1 MKKFIIIALALVAG
15 SAALSAQDTQK
26 AAAEAAAA
34 LTAATDVPV
43 AAPKPVYWTNTV
55 LNQINFGQTSLW
67 NWAAGG
73 YNNYTLAA
81 AIDANAN
88 YKKDKMIWN
97 NRLQLD
103 YGFLYSADKPILQ
116 KTKDRIYFES
126 KWGYETPVRHLS
138 YSAFFDFKT
147 QFNDNW
153 KYGTPKNTEGHEP
166 SIQDWLDARTLM
178 SDLLSPAYINFGV
191 GILWTP
197 KPWFSLNF
205 SPVAADFV
213 VVHNPLLR
221 NTYGMELRD
230 QTLDPKDGNNFK
242 PLRFGLGAQLKADAK
257 WIVNDNW
264 KYGTPKNTEGHE
276 PSIDDWLNARTLM
289 SDFLSPAY
297 INFGLGVL
305 WTPKPWFSLNF
316 SPLAADVVIV
326 QNEKL
331 RDTYGMELLEDGKGY
346 KPVRFGLGAQ
356 LKADAKWVIND
367 DFSYTTQLVLFSNYL
382 HKPQNLRVNWDN
394 KLFWKLAKYF
404 AFTVSTNL
412 IYDENVKV
420 KEISDGT
427 KVAAVQFKEFLEF
440 GFTYTIAKKQ

>member
-1 MKKFIIIALALVAG
+1 MKKVITLVA
-15 SAALSAQDTQK
+15 ALFTATAVLSAQDAQK

-34 LTAATDVPV
+34 LTAASDVPV
-43 AAPKPVYWTNTV
+43 AEPKPVYWTNSV

-126 KWGYETPVRHLS
+126 KWGYETPIVHLS

-153 KYGTPKNTEGHEP
+153 KYGTPKNEEGHEP
-166 SIQDWLDARTLM
+166 SIQDWLNARELM
-178 SDLLSPAYINFGV
+178 SGV
-191 GILWTP
+191 
-197 KPWFSLNF
+197 F
-205 SPVAADFV
+205 
-213 VVHNPLLR
+213 
-221 NTYGMELRD
+221 
-230 QTLDPKDGNNFK
+230 
-242 PLRFGLGAQLKADAK
+242 
-257 WIVNDNW
+257 
-264 KYGTPKNTEGHE
+264 
-276 PSIDDWLNARTLM
+276 
-289 SDFLSPAY
+289 SPAY
-297 INFGLGVL
+297 INFGLGLL

-316 SPLAADVVIV
+316 SPLAADIVVV
-326 QNEKL
+326 QNPGLREK
-331 RDTYGMELLEDGKGY
+331 YGMPLREEGLDKTDGNNF
-346 KPVRFGLGAQ
+346 KPYRFGLGAQ
-356 LKADAKWVIND
+356 LKADAKWIIND
-367 DFSYTTQLVLFSNYL
+367 DFSYTTQLVLFSDYL

-394 KLFWKLAKYF
+394 KVFWKLAKYF
-404 AFTVSTNL
+404 ALTLSTNL
-412 IYDENVKV
+412 IYDENVMV
-420 KEISDGT
+420 KEINGT
-427 KVAAVQFKEFLEF
+427 KVPAVQFKEFLEF

>member
-1 MKKFIIIALALVAG
+1 MKKVIILALALVAG

-34 LTAATDVPV
+34 LTAATDKPEV
-43 AAPKPVYWTNTV
+43 APKTTYWTNSL

-88 YKKDKMIWN
+88 YKKDKTIWT

-126 KWGYETPVRHLS
+126 KWGYETSVRHLS

-147 QFNDNW
+147 QF
-153 KYGTPKNTEGHEP
+153 
-166 SIQDWLDARTLM
+166 
-178 SDLLSPAYINFGV
+178 
-191 GILWTP
+191 
-197 KPWFSLNF
+197 
-205 SPVAADFV
+205 
-213 VVHNPLLR
+213 
-221 NTYGMELRD
+221 
-230 QTLDPKDGNNFK
+230 
-242 PLRFGLGAQLKADAK
+242 
-257 WIVNDNW
+257 NDNW

-394 KLFWKLAKYF
+394 KVFWKLAKYF
-404 AFTVSTNL
+404 ALTLSTNL

-420 KEISDGT
+420 KDINGT
-427 KVAAVQFKEFLEF
+427 KVPAVQFKEFLEF
-440 GFTYTIAKKQ
+440 GFTYTLAKK